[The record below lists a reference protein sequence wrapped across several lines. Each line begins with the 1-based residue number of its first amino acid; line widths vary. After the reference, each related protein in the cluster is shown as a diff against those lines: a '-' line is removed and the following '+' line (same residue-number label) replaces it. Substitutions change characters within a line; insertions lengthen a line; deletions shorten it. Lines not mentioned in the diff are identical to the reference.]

1 MSWIVTLV
9 IIMLISGFISE
20 INKPNGGGK
29 TQL

>member
-1 MSWIVTLV
+1 MSWVWALV

-20 INKPNGGGK
+20 MNKPNGGGK